1 MKCAVLFYDLVF
13 HYINRTALTIAVV
26 GSAVVVRKQVSHK
39 RNKQADEGIRPTEIL
54 SWEEWVQCMESEGE
68 EHKRTN

>member
-1 MKCAVLFYDLVF
+1 MKCVVLFYDLVF

-54 SWEEWVQCMESEGE
+54 SWEE
-68 EHKRTN
+68 